1 MRARKADPHRPPVTG
16 PIADAV
22 TRAVAEHGDTPAA
35 LIPILGDVNRELGHL
50 SPEALAAVSGALRSP
65 RSQVHAVATFYSL
78 LSTQPR
84 GRHVVQFCENAP
96 CHVAGGRQ
104 VWQAL
109 RQALQLEPGQTS
121 ADGRWTLLN
130 TSCIG
135 TCGVGPVIV
144 IDEDVHGN
152 LTPERLPAVLERYP

>member
-1 MRARKADPHRPPVTG
+1 MTVLTDARPNIRA
-16 PIADAV
+16 
-22 TRAVAEHGDTPAA
+22 AVAQAVAAHGDSADA
-35 LIPILGDVNRELGHL
+35 LIPILSDVNRELGYL
-50 SPEALAAVSGALRSP
+50 SPEALAEVGAVLRAP
-65 RSQVHAVATFYSL
+65 QSQVHSAATFYSL

-109 RQALQLEPGQTS
+109 RQALNLGPGQTS
-121 ADGRWTLLN
+121 ADGHWTLLT

-135 TCGVGPVIV
+135 VCGVAPVIV
-144 IDEDVHGN
+144 VDGEVYGN
-152 LTPERLPAVLERYP
+152 VTPEQVQGVLERYP